1 MLSAMFKVCG
11 TGFDV
16 LFFLASSIEDIL
28 VHIIV
33 FDWGKKSFSNDCFVW
48 KIFGGSSYDL
58 FYTMTE
64 AVLGTDVLLMLTVGS
79 VEWVMSLSC
88 INCDC
93 VFINVWS

>member
-33 FDWGKKSFSNDCFVW
+33 FDGGMNVFSNNDCFIC
-48 KIFGGSSYDL
+48 KIFGGSKYDL
-58 FYTMTE
+58 FYMMRE
-64 AVLGTDVLLMLTVGS
+64 AVLGTDVLLLLTVGS
-79 VEWVMSLSC
+79 VEWVMSPS
-88 INCDC
+88 
-93 VFINVWS
+93 